1 MAITPDELR
10 ARCRNAHPVDART
23 ILQCADEIERLRAVL
38 ELIADH
44 GGIYSGG
51 KTLNGLWCADVARRA
66 LEETK

>member
-1 MAITPDELR
+1 MTPTELR
-10 ARCRNAHPVDART
+10 SACRNAHPVDARR
-23 ILQCADEIERLRAVL
+23 LLAAANEIERLRTVL
-38 ELIADH
+38 ETIADN